1 MRVRQILAAGLF
13 LGLYA
18 TSFVTAAA
26 DFPSRPITLVVA
38 FPAGGGVDTV
48 GRLIGDEMAKTLG
61 QPVIVNNRPGAAG
74 QVGTDYV
81 ATRAEADGYTILLG
95 SPGAITAGP
104 ALFPD
109 LNYKPA
115 KDLAAVGLAVRIPN
129 LVAANPDFPAN
140 NVSELVALAKSGKHK
155 ITYGSGGIGTS
166 QHLAGELLAY
176 TLGIDMLHVPYKG
189 TAPSIT
195 DAIGG
200 QIDMTFADPTV
211 APYIRSGKLKLIGI
225 TLGERSK
232 ALPDFPTLAEQG
244 AKGYDAGNWY
254 GFLAPK
260 KTPAAVI
267 ERLNDA
273 VNHALEKDSVQKQLL
288 SMGMDPSPMTPDEF
302 QKFLDKD
309 TAQWSELV
317 KKAGIK
323 AR

>member
-1 MRVRQILAAGLF
+1 
-13 LGLYA
+13 
-18 TSFVTAAA
+18 
-26 DFPSRPITLVVA
+26 
-38 FPAGGGVDTV
+38 GGGVDTV
-48 GRLIGDEMAKTLG
+48 GRMIGEEMAKTLG

-74 QVGTDYV
+74 QLGTDFV
-81 ATRAEADGYTILLG
+81 ATRAEPDGYTILLG
-95 SPGAITAGP
+95 SPGAVTAGP

-115 KDLAAVGLAVRIPN
+115 RDLAAVGLAVKIPN
-129 LVAANPDFPAN
+129 VVAVNPGFSAN
-140 NVSELVALAKSGKHK
+140 NISELVALAKSGKYK
-155 ITYGSGGIGTS
+155 VTYGSGGIGTS

-176 TLGIDMLHVPYKG
+176 TLGIEMLHVPYKG

-211 APYIRSGKLKLIGI
+211 APYIRSGKLKLMGI

-254 GFLAPK
+254 GFLVPK
-260 KTPAAVI
+260 KTPAPII
-267 ERLNDA
+267 EKLNNA
-273 VNHALEKDSVQKQLL
+273 INRALEKESVQKQLL

-302 QKFLDKD
+302 QQFLNKD
-309 TAQWSELV
+309 TAQWSDLV
-317 KKAGIK
+317 KKAAIK
-323 AR
+323 VR